1 MKKFRVV
8 LLISLI
14 VLIGITVWTWPDGK
28 VRVIFCDVGQ
38 GDGILISQ
46 GTFQML
52 VDTGPENNKIV
63 GCLGRYMPFWD
74 KNVETVIITHW
85 DKDHSGGLKQVGR
98 NYQVGGLYGSTEP
111 VDENVQNIYS
121 GNLALG
127 DVIKYGLIQLE
138 VLNPDHDW
146 GNDND
151 NSVVGKLSVGGRVN
165 FLLMGDASA
174 EVEQKLVWRGVL
186 RPAAAGLG
194 TLNVLKVSHHGSV
207 EGTSEELL
215 QTIRPAEAI
224 ISVGKN
230 SFGHPTKEVLNRLDK
245 ANVMIRRTDREG
257 DVVYKL

>member
-1 MKKFRVV
+1 M
-8 LLISLI
+8 
-14 VLIGITVWTWPDGK
+14 
-28 VRVIFCDVGQ
+28 
-38 GDGILISQ
+38 
-46 GTFQML
+46 
-52 VDTGPENNKIV
+52 
-63 GCLGRYMPFWD
+63 GRYLPFWD
-74 KNVETVIITHW
+74 KTVETVIITHW
-85 DKDHSGGLKQVGR
+85 DKDHSGGLKQVEK

-111 VDENVQNIYS
+111 EDESVQNIYS

-127 DVIKYGLIQLE
+127 DVIKYGLIRLE
-138 VLNPDHDW
+138 VLNPDHGW

-151 NSVVGKLSVGGRVN
+151 NSVVWKLSADGRVN

-186 RPAAAGLG
+186 RQGFG
-194 TLNVLKVSHHGSV
+194 TFNILKISHHGSA

-215 QTIRPAEAI
+215 QTVRPVEAI

-245 ANVMIRRTDREG
+245 ANVMIRRTDKEG